1 MLRSM
6 LVGVDGSEYS
16 TAAVELGIRW
26 AQRLGAVL
34 VELGVLDAP
43 TICKPQ
49 LMPPGGSAYKA
60 HRDASLILDA
70 SLKVGQ
76 FLADCARRCSEAQVE
91 CQVRQETGPPAERI
105 LLEAQESDLIL
116 LGQRTFFHFETQKQ
130 PDQTLHTVVRQSPR
144 PVVAVPATLPPEG
157 RSVVVAY
164 DGSLH
169 ATRAL
174 QLFQALG
181 LDMSCDVHVVCV
193 DSQQDRA
200 ARCAEYAVAF
210 LKAHKID
217 ARPYALATSAP
228 PAHVILEQ
236 AQKLQATLI
245 VMGAYGRSTLREFSG
260 VSLTHTMLQESP
272 VPLFLYR

>member
-1 MLRSM
+1 MLRCM
-6 LVGVDGSEYS
+6 LVGLDGSEYS
-16 TAAVELGIRW
+16 TATVELGIRW
-26 AQRLGAVL
+26 AQRHGAGL
-34 VELGVLDAP
+34 VGLGVLDAP

-60 HRDASLILDA
+60 HRDAGLIVDA
-70 SLKVGQ
+70 SRKVAQ
-76 FLADCARRCSEAQVE
+76 FLEDCVRRCSEAHVE
-91 CQVRQETGPPAERI
+91 YQVRQEAGSPAERI
-105 LLEAQESDLIL
+105 LLEAQRSDLIL
-116 LGQRTFFHFETQKQ
+116 LGQRTFFHFETQRQ
-130 PDQTLHTVVRQSPR
+130 PDETLHAVVKRSPR
-144 PVVAVPATLPPEG
+144 PVVAVPATLPEG
-157 RSVVVAY
+157 RAVVVAY
-164 DGSLH
+164 DGGVH

-174 QLFQALG
+174 QLFQTLG

-193 DSQQDRA
+193 DSHQEQADRS
-200 ARCAEYAVAF
+200 AEYAVSF

-236 AQKLQATLI
+236 AHKLQATLI

-272 VPLFLYR
+272 VPLFLYH